1 MKQINAEFVRET
13 RQALGMTQIEFAE
26 KIGASQGRLSKW
38 EKGLDSPSTK
48 YALQILALAQ
58 NNALMKE
65 RLVPL
70 GAGGAEPTPFLVVG
84 EVQAGAWNESI
95 EWDHDGQKQVY
106 VTPPPGLERIDV
118 RGFEVRGT
126 SMNSVYPDG
135 TLVFVQATISN
146 GVIPKSGQ
154 HVLVS
159 RRNKTGLYEAT
170 LKEFS
175 IDEDGKNWLWPRS
188 TDPNHQTP
196 IPYDDG
202 NSEDVTIT
210 GIVRFSVLRAP

>member
-1 MKQINAEFVRET
+1 MKDISAQFIRET
-13 RQALGMTQIEFAE
+13 RQSLGMTQVEFAE

-38 EKGLDSPSTK
+38 EKGQDSPSTK
-48 YALQILALAQ
+48 YALQILTLAQ
-58 NNALMKE
+58 QNALMKE

-70 GAGGAEPTPFLVVG
+70 GAGEAVPVPFLVVG
-84 EVQAGAWNESI
+84 EVQAGAWMESI
-95 EWDHDGQKQVY
+95 EWGHDEQKQVF
-106 VTPPPGLERIDV
+106 VTPPPGLEGVDV

-135 TLVFVQATISN
+135 ALVFVQATISN
-146 GVIPKSGQ
+146 GVSPKSGQ

-170 LKEFS
+170 LKEYVVD
-175 IDEDGKNWLWPRS
+175 DEGKHWLWPRS
-188 TDPNHQTP
+188 SDPKYQAP
-196 IPYDDG
+196 VPYDDG